1 MIPFEK
7 ALDIVISSARELTN
21 ERIPMIN
28 ASGRILAEDVISD
41 TDMPPF
47 HKSAVDGFACKKC
60 DIRMPLEVIETIA
73 AGKIPEKKIESGQC
87 SKIMTGAMLPDGADC
102 VVMVEFSE
110 RNSENK
116 VVFSIKETSDNICYK
131 GEDVKKEMTV
141 LKKGTRI
148 TPAHI
153 AVMASVGCTNPLVS
167 RKPNVAIL
175 TTGDELIEPSE
186 PISGAQIRNSNA
198 YQLIAQAEKCN
209 VNTNYCGI
217 VSDIESVLEKEIE
230 KAHQQNDVI
239 LLTGGVSMGDFDFV
253 PAILKKLGFD
263 ILFHSIAVQPGK
275 PTLFAKKGNVF
286 CFGLPGNPVSSFLQF
301 ELLVKPLLLKL
312 SGNQYQPLNLK
323 LPLAENFSRRRTE
336 RLAIVPVIINNESKI
351 IQPDYHGSAHIHAL
365 TEANAMMFVPVG
377 VSSINK
383 GELVHVRP
391 L

>member
-323 LPLAENFSRRRTE
+323 LPL
-336 RLAIVPVIINNESKI
+336 
-351 IQPDYHGSAHIHAL
+351 
-365 TEANAMMFVPVG
+365 
-377 VSSINK
+377 
-383 GELVHVRP
+383 
-391 L
+391 